1 MLNPYS
7 EDQLVEQPAI
17 ALLAE
22 MGWEPLD
29 CYNEFDQ
36 GISPLGREHKG
47 EVVLTMRLRAALER
61 LNPDAS
67 NMAIEKAIEELT
79 RSRGAISLVEAN
91 WEIYSLLKDG
101 VKVTVIDSDDEGETV
116 EDLKVID
123 WENPENND
131 FFLASQF
138 WITGE
143 MYTRRP
149 DVIGFIN
156 GLPLVLMEF
165 KRIDENVYSAYHD
178 NLRDYKDTIPHLFW
192 YNALIIL
199 SNGSESRVGS
209 LTASWEHFTEWK
221 RIGSEKEQGAVLLDT
236 MLRGICDRRRLLD
249 IIENFTLFTEGQ
261 GALVKI
267 FAKNHQYL
275 GVNRAIEELRHIESN
290 LGKLGVFWHTQGSG
304 KSISMI
310 FFAQKV
316 LRTMLGNWTFVI
328 VTDRKELDN
337 QIYKN
342 FADCRG
348 VVAQQEIH
356 AERVEHLRQLL
367 GEDHRY
373 IFTLIQKFQTKE
385 GETHPVLSD
394 RSDIIVIT
402 DESHRSQYHTL
413 ALNMRTA
420 LPNAAFIAFTG
431 TPLIAGE
438 EKTREVFGDYVSTYD
453 FKQSV
458 DDGATVPLYYENRV
472 APVLLNN
479 EDLNEKFEGILE
491 DAALD
496 EAQESRIE
504 REFARQYH
512 IITREERLEDVAR
525 DIVSHFMGR
534 GYRGK
539 AMVIS
544 IDKATA
550 VKMYDK
556 VQKYWKYYLQGLKVA
571 LQNTAKAEEREPL
584 RAKIQY
590 MEQTDMAVVVS
601 QSQNEIAD
609 LREKEVNV
617 IPHRKRMNDEDLDTK
632 FKAPDDP
639 FRIVFVC
646 AMWMTGFD
654 VPSCSTIYLDKPQ
667 RNHTLMQTIAR
678 ANRVFG
684 DKVNGLIVDYIGI
697 FRDLER
703 ALAIY
708 AEGTD
713 PEGSNPIRNKSELV
727 EQLRGEIAEVK
738 EFYANL
744 GVDLPK
750 IEAAEPKTF
759 ERIQGIED
767 AVNSIL
773 INDETK
779 GDYLQRASHIFK
791 LYKAIL
797 PDGAANEFRG
807 ICSLINI
814 IAQRLRTL
822 IPSVDPSDV
831 RAEIEDLLDRSIM
844 PTGDMVAVSGYFETD
859 QMIDLSQ
866 IDPNRLRER
875 FRTQHKRIEVEKLR
889 GTIHSRLSQM
899 IRFNKTRMDYQ
910 EKFEEMIAEYNDGS
924 VDAALVWERLLALVE
939 ELNAEDQRTIA
950 EQLSEEELTVFDLLT
965 RPALLELELTEA
977 ERDEVKA
984 VSKKLLTTLKQEKLV
999 LDWRKRQQ
1007 SRAAVRV
1014 AIDEILDELPECY
1027 EPNIYDQKCEAV
1039 YQHIYESY
1047 YGDGNSIYGVAA

>member
-1 MLNPYS
+1 
-7 EDQLVEQPAI
+7 
-17 ALLAE
+17 
-22 MGWEPLD
+22 
-29 CYNEFDQ
+29 
-36 GISPLGREHKG
+36 
-47 EVVLTMRLRAALER
+47 
-61 LNPDAS
+61 
-67 NMAIEKAIEELT
+67 
-79 RSRGAISLVEAN
+79 
-91 WEIYSLLKDG
+91 
-101 VKVTVIDSDDEGETV
+101 
-116 EDLKVID
+116 
-123 WENPENND
+123 
-131 FFLASQF
+131 
-138 WITGE
+138 
-143 MYTRRP
+143 
-149 DVIGFIN
+149 
-156 GLPLVLMEF
+156 
-165 KRIDENVYSAYHD
+165 
-178 NLRDYKDTIPHLFW
+178 
-192 YNALIIL
+192 
-199 SNGSESRVGS
+199 
-209 LTASWEHFTEWK
+209 
-221 RIGSEKEQGAVLLDT
+221 
-236 MLRGICDRRRLLD
+236 
-249 IIENFTLFTEGQ
+249 
-261 GALVKI
+261 
-267 FAKNHQYL
+267 
-275 GVNRAIEELRHIESN
+275 
-290 LGKLGVFWHTQGSG
+290 
-304 KSISMI
+304 
-310 FFAQKV
+310 
-316 LRTMLGNWTFVI
+316 
-328 VTDRKELDN
+328 
-337 QIYKN
+337 
-342 FADCRG
+342 
-348 VVAQQEIH
+348 
-356 AERVEHLRQLL
+356 
-367 GEDHRY
+367 
-373 IFTLIQKFQTKE
+373 
-385 GETHPVLSD
+385 
-394 RSDIIVIT
+394 
-402 DESHRSQYHTL
+402 
-413 ALNMRTA
+413 MRTA

-431 TPLIAGE
+431 TPLITGE
-438 EKTREVFGDYVSTYD
+438 KEKTREVFGEYVSTYD

-458 DDGATVPLYYENRV
+458 EDGATVPLYYENRV

-512 IITREERLEDVAR
+512 IITRDERLEDVAR

-556 VQKYWKYYLQGLKVA
+556 VKKYWKYYLEGLKIA

-590 MEQTDMAVVVS
+590 MEGTDMAVVVS
-601 QSQNEIAD
+601 QSQNEIDD
-609 LREKEVNV
+609 LREKGVD
-617 IPHRKRMNDEDLDTK
+617 ILPHRKRMNEEDLDTK
-632 FKAPDDP
+632 FKDPDDP

-678 ANRVFG
+678 ANRVCG
-684 DKVNGLIVDYIGI
+684 DKVNGLIVDYVGI

-713 PEGSNPIRNKSELV
+713 PEGSNPIQNKSELV

-738 EFYANL
+738 EFCANL

-797 PDGAANEFRG
+797 PDAAANEFRG

-814 IAQRLRTL
+814 IAQRIRTL
-822 IPSVDPSDV
+822 TPTVDPSDV
-831 RAEIEDLLDRSIM
+831 RAEIENLLDQSIV
-844 PTGDMVAVSGYFETD
+844 PTDYITEASGDYETNQMV
-859 QMIDLSQ
+859 DLSQ
-866 IDPNRLRER
+866 IDFDQLRER
-875 FRTQHKRIEVEKLR
+875 FKTRHKQIEVEKLR
-889 GTIHSRLSQM
+889 GAINRTLSQM
-899 IRFNKTRMDYQ
+899 VRLNKTRMDYQ

-984 VSKKLLTTLKQEKLV
+984 VSKKLLATLKQEKLV

-1007 SRAAVRV
+1007 SRAAVRLT
-1014 AIDEILDELPECY
+1014 IDEILDELPECY